1 MTESDLPDASPE
13 IAQDEAM
20 PEDMELLFL
29 GLLRRGPT
37 WTPEVTP
44 EVEALQEAHLAN
56 IENMR
61 RSGELLVA
69 GPFGDDGDLRGVY
82 IFRVASMEEAIALTD
97 TDPAVQ
103 AGRLVFEL
111 HPWWVKKEVF
121 GGEG

>member
-44 EVEALQEAHLAN
+44 EAEALQEAHLAN

-61 RSGELLVA
+61 RSLGLH
-69 GPFGDDGDLRGVY
+69 FFLR
-82 IFRVASMEEAIALTD
+82 SS
-97 TDPAVQ
+97 
-103 AGRLVFEL
+103 
-111 HPWWVKKEVF
+111 
-121 GGEG
+121 